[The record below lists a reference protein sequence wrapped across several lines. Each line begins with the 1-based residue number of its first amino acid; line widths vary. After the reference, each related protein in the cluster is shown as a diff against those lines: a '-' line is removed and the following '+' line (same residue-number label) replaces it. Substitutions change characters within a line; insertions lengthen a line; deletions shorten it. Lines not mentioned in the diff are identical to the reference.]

1 MKKSM
6 LMLTVF
12 CSLAFAQID
21 SSVKVPQSIHNLAV
35 FGNHKNHPVQ
45 TMRIHQELQRLA
57 PLKSDEVK
65 TKLSAQGWRI
75 ERLMLTDID
84 SNLLYVGWGHDS
96 ANKVFKLFIDPTD
109 GRIVH
114 QEERL

>member
-6 LMLTVF
+6 LMLAVF

-21 SSVKVPQSIHNLAV
+21 SSVKVPQSTHNLAV

-57 PLKSDEVK
+57 PLKGDEIK

-75 ERLMLTDID
+75 DRLILTDIA
-84 SNLLYVGWGHDS
+84 SNLLYVGWGYDS
-96 ANKVFKLFIDPTD
+96 GNKEFKLFIDPTD